1 MAAEQLR
8 RGLALATVATFA
20 TLGLVA
26 AGVRANSVDPSTAV
40 DEVAALR
47 QSEAAIGREL
57 GNYVFRD
64 TELNTVSLSQFRG
77 KPFIVNLVFTGCS
90 RACPLT
96 IENLGRSVDAAA
108 EAIGP
113 DNFSVFTIGFDAAAD
128 TPQRMRAFAHDHGI
142 AEPNWRF
149 LSADRATIDALVKDL
164 GYSFFPSAA
173 GFEHLA
179 QTTVVDENGR
189 IYRQI
194 YGADFEPPV
203 LVEPLKDLIFGR
215 KSDLVSLS
223 GILNRI
229 RLFCTLYD
237 PTSGRYTFD
246 YSVFVG
252 IVVGFI
258 TFAIMAV
265 LLVRGWLR
273 SSPFR

>member
-1 MAAEQLR
+1 MAA
-8 RGLALATVATFA
+8 VVTFV
-20 TLGLVA
+20 TLWLLA
-26 AGVRANSVDPSTAV
+26 AGVRADPVDPTTAV
-40 DEVAALR
+40 DEASALK

-57 GNYVFRD
+57 GSHVFRD
-64 TELNTVSLSQFRG
+64 TELNTVRLSQFRG
-77 KPFIVNLVFTGCS
+77 KPLIVNLVFTGCS

-96 IENLGRSVDAAA
+96 IERLGRAVDAAA

-113 DNFSVFTIGFDAAAD
+113 DSFSVLTIGFDAAAD

-149 LSADRATIDALVKDL
+149 LSADRATIDALAEDL
-164 GYSFFPSAA
+164 GFAFFPSTE

-203 LVEPLKDLIFGR
+203 LVEPLKDLVFGR
-215 KSDLVSLS
+215 KSELTSLS

-237 PTSGRYTFD
+237 PASGRYTFD
-246 YSVFVG
+246 YSIFIG
-252 IVVGFI
+252 IVIGFI
-258 TFAIMAV
+258 SFAIMAV
-265 LLVRGWLR
+265 MLVRSWLQ